1 MNATPRATTATR
13 DGWDDWHW
21 QCAHRIRTVSDLVEW
36 IGIGPD
42 LERRYAD
49 LLEIYPYAVTPYYL
63 SLIDRDDPDDPIRL
77 QCIPDVKE
85 LEFGQGESDDP
96 LAEQQH
102 EKVPGLLHRFQDR
115 ALVIAT
121 HRCAVYCR
129 HCMRKRRWKERHGD
143 RSNEEFMRMVDY
155 IRGHP
160 EIREVIIS
168 GGDPLMLSTKRLDG
182 LLASLRAIQHIE
194 VVRLGSRIPVV
205 MPMRIDEELCAT
217 LEKYRPLWF
226 VTQFNHP
233 REVTPEAAQACD
245 LLLRRGI
252 PVSNQS
258 VLLRG
263 VNDSLEVM
271 RELCQAL
278 QRISVR
284 PYYVFQ
290 CDPVR
295 GTGHFRTALSVG
307 VEIATALRTTS
318 SGLCVPT
325 FMVDTP
331 GREGKIPLG
340 TYRLEGELPR
350 TFPRFGV

>member
-1 MNATPRATTATR
+1 MDAMPWGTAGAR
-13 DGWDDWHW
+13 DRWDDWHW
-21 QCAHRIRTVSDLVEW
+21 QCANRIRTVSDLVER
-36 IGIGPD
+36 IGIGRD
-42 LERRYAD
+42 LEQRYAE
-49 LLEIYPYAVTPYYL
+49 LLTIYPYAVTPYYL
-63 SLIDRDDPDDPIRL
+63 SLMHRDDPDDPIRL

-85 LEFGQGESDDP
+85 LEFGPDERDDP

-102 EKVPGLLHRFQDR
+102 EKVPGLLHRFPDR
-115 ALVIAT
+115 ALVIT
-121 HRCAVYCR
+121 TDRCAVYCR
-129 HCMRKRRWKERHGD
+129 HCMRKRLWRARRGD
-143 RSNEEFMRMVDY
+143 RSNEELLRMVDY
-155 IRGHP
+155 IRTHP
-160 EIREVIIS
+160 EIREVIVS
-168 GGDPLMLSTKRLDG
+168 GGDPLMLPTERIDRLLG
-182 LLASLRAIQHIE
+182 ALRAIPHVE
-194 VVRLGSRIPVV
+194 VVRVGSRIPVV
-205 MPMRIDEELCAT
+205 MPMRIDEELCRT

-226 VTQFNHP
+226 VTHFNHP
-233 REVTPEAAQACD
+233 REVSPEAARACD

-295 GTGHFRTALSVG
+295 GTGHFRTPVRAG
-307 VEIATALRTTS
+307 VAIATALRATS

-331 GREGKIPLG
+331 GRDGKIPLEA
-340 TYRLEGELPR
+340 YRLEGEPPR
-350 TFPRFGV
+350 AVP